1 LLTEADREA
10 LLMWNW
16 TWAKNICSTKP
27 QNQTKMWSNY
37 SSLSQIIDSMIAA
50 VEKGLLQG

>member
-1 LLTEADREA
+1 LSTEADREA

-37 SSLSQIIDSMIAA
+37 SSLSQIIDSM
-50 VEKGLLQG
+50 